1 MTLTL
6 DTWDCLFGALGK
18 RDVFA
23 LALDRTLLFF
33 WISPAA
39 RLLVDVRLEIALT
52 CSLRGDRPQFLGFGQ
67 LRVA

>member
-23 LALDRTLLFF
+23 LALDRALLFF
-33 WISPAA
+33 LDLA
-39 RLLVDVRLEIALT
+39 RGALT
-52 CSLRGDRPQFLGFGQ
+52 GRCAIGDRTYLFSA
-67 LRVA
+67 R